1 MEAARTEPPRSV
13 TPAVVKRTRRSR
25 VTNGRSLYVTL
36 QDNNSVVARRLRD
49 LISLHVS
56 DLGGPDAI
64 SESEKALVRRASML
78 ILQCELLEQR
88 WAVNG
93 GEASD
98 KSLNTY
104 QKTTGALR
112 RVLQTLGLGRRARD
126 VTPTLGALIRADQD
140 AERRRLANGQRRK
153 HEEPE

>member
-1 MEAARTEPPRSV
+1 MEVTRTEPPKPPRNRLYGLQ
-13 TPAVVKRTRRSR
+13 KRTRRSR
-25 VTNGRSLYVTL
+25 VTNGRTLYMAL
-36 QDNNSVVARRLRD
+36 EDNNSVVSRRLRD
-49 LISLHVS
+49 LISLHVN

-88 WAVNG
+88 WAING

-140 AERRRLANGQRRK
+140 AERHRLARRK
-153 HEEPE
+153 HGDAE